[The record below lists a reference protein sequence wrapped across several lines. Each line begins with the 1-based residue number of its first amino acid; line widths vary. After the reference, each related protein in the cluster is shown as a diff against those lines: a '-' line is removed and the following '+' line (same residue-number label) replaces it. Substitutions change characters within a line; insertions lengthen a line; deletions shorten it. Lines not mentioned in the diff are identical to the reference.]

1 MAKDDVVA
9 LPSAVDRQAWLVMS
23 KAAYRRLGGGEKYD
37 DDPSRRYSWDSTVP
51 NHRNV
56 RPGDI
61 VVLWD
66 EVESLGASVVER
78 ITTGHAVKRRGR
90 CTNPACRTTN
100 YEPRKTIRPIYR
112 CYDCGAEFDD
122 PVFED
127 VDVETYRSDHG
138 QAWVDLAGDFSAK
151 ELRAFCEKPKSQ
163 NSFRA
168 LNWDAFR
175 AAAKG
180 TTGADMFGPLDAVT
194 KQIQGGHT
202 TRPTRVRLG
211 QKEFRKSLLARYKT
225 RCAFTGDL
233 PETVLDACHLYS
245 YAKVGKHHE
254 HGGILLRRDL
264 HTLFDRGEIAVDTND
279 LIDVSD
285 HYRGFATY
293 GELHGKPL
301 TITVTPEQRT
311 WFELH
316 WTTHRKGDS

>member
-1 MAKDDVVA
+1 MAKNSVA
-9 LPSAVDRQAWLVMS
+9 SRPDAKDRQAWLVMS

-51 NHRNV
+51 NHLNV
-56 RPGDI
+56 RPGDF

-66 EVESLGASVVER
+66 EVESLGASVIER
-78 ITTGHAVKRRGR
+78 IRTGRAVKRRGR
-90 CTNPACRTTN
+90 CTNVTCRTTN
-100 YEPRKTIRPIYR
+100 YEARKTMRPIFR
-112 CYDCGAEFDD
+112 CSECGTTFDD

-127 VDVETYRSDHG
+127 VDVETFRSDHG
-138 QAWVDLAGDFSAK
+138 QAWVELVGAFSAE
-151 ELRAFCEKPKSQ
+151 ELRAFCDKPKSQ
-163 NSFRA
+163 NSFRT
-168 LNWDAFR
+168 LDWDAFR
-175 AAAKG
+175 AAAMRVTG
-180 TTGADMFGPLDAVT
+180 TDLFGPLDAAS

-211 QKEFRKSLLARYKT
+211 QKEFRKTLLAKYKT

-264 HTLFDRGEIAVDTND
+264 HTLFDLGEIAVDGND
-279 LIDVSD
+279 VIDVSER
-285 HYRGFATY
+285 YREFATY

-301 TITVTPEQRT
+301 TIPVTPEQRT